1 MTLTPILFDLG
12 CVHLLPEAAE
22 ALKESGEEAEPY
34 LSRHVTGDWG
44 ELSREEVAA
53 NTLALAI
60 GGELLS
66 CYLTSAGTSLRIMT
80 EADRSA
86 TYIYLHDRQT
96 ERREAE
102 KSGVDP
108 DMVFGSFASAVGLA
122 LGDILLLTRRPERL
136 GECLASIEVTVYATL
151 LSVSAEIAGGPSARS
166 LSSAALR
173 VVREWHEKTENLAD
187 LGDAIQALQDVLE
200 LMGVRYVAADCR
212 EE

>member
-1 MTLTPILFDLG
+1 MTLTTILFDPG
-12 CVHLLPEAAE
+12 HVHLLPEAAE
-22 ALKESGEEAEPY
+22 ALKESGEELQLY

-44 ELSREEVAA
+44 ELSREEMAA

-66 CYLTSAGTSLRIMT
+66 CYRTSAGTSLQVMT

-86 TYIYLHDRQT
+86 TYMYLHDRQT
-96 ERREAE
+96 ERIVME
-102 KSGVDP
+102 KSRVDP
-108 DMVFGSFASAVGLA
+108 DMLLGSFTSAVGLA
-122 LGDILLLTRRPERL
+122 LGEILLLTGRPERL
-136 GECLASIEVTVYATL
+136 CECLASIEVTAYATL
-151 LSVSAEIAGGPSARS
+151 LSVSADGAGGPSGRS

-173 VVREWHEKTENLAD
+173 VVRVWHEKTENLAD